1 MIKKPCHHPS
11 NAMPIYFFYL
21 FCVKAIILVPNHWP
35 LLLAVS
41 QVSSLTENNRNYSDW
56 NKQTKKTTWMT
67 LSNDMVSQQ
76 GTAKNI
82 TERMYLWA
90 SPTNIAFIAVY
101 WFVDGGSS

>member
-1 MIKKPCHHPS
+1 
-11 NAMPIYFFYL
+11 
-21 FCVKAIILVPNHWP
+21 
-35 LLLAVS
+35 
-41 QVSSLTENNRNYSDW
+41 
-56 NKQTKKTTWMT
+56 MT

-90 SPTNIAFIAVY
+90 SPIDIAFIAVY

>member
-1 MIKKPCHHPS
+1 
-11 NAMPIYFFYL
+11 
-21 FCVKAIILVPNHWP
+21 
-35 LLLAVS
+35 
-41 QVSSLTENNRNYSDW
+41 
-56 NKQTKKTTWMT
+56 MT

>member
-1 MIKKPCHHPS
+1 MQCQ
-11 NAMPIYFFYL
+11 YFFFNL
-21 FCVKAIILVPNHWP
+21 FCVKAIILVPNHWT

-90 SPTNIAFIAVY
+90 SPIDIAFIAVY